1 MPSQNTRRKV
11 RLNEKVESRVRGNL
25 SARFGG
31 ECLETYRIKTRK
43 GAGCLAYCYTTE
55 ETEKLELMR
64 LTEKL
69 GGNIELAIR
78 QLADSKRSQV
88 KGIGIT

>member
-1 MPSQNTRRKV
+1 MLLTVTFALCELPYCKLYVATEVS
-11 RLNEKVESRVRGNL
+11 
-25 SARFGG
+25 
-31 ECLETYRIKTRK
+31 LEEYM
-43 GAGCLAYCYTTE
+43 CYTTE